1 MRVSRDQNLIN
12 FCFKMSI
19 CANSLWNSCNSGI
32 NIEAHSLGSQQLAGH
47 FPMRLP
53 IEADLDLFKT
63 KGLEELCPRYV
74 EHSHKSHLRHP
85 VSELVSSICRN
96 IPRYSYIFRL
106 SSQTRS
112 DQSSIIYYVSYVTY
126 HSSSNTYLV
135 SLIFSPPPCI
145 ASRLSPSTHH
155 LLPSIYHLPDHVSF
169 TTPRPSCIM
178 VCIAGCDVIS
188 TPVSLLSMKYS

>member
-1 MRVSRDQNLIN
+1 MRVSRDQNFIN

-53 IEADLDLFKT
+53 IEADLDPFKT
-63 KGLEELCPRYV
+63 KGLEHLCPRFV
-74 EHSHKSHLRHP
+74 KHSHKSLLRHH

-96 IPRYSYIFRL
+96 IPAYSYIFRL

-135 SLIFSPPPCI
+135 YHPAFIIYYP
-145 ASRLSPSTHH
+145 AS
-155 LLPSIYHLPDHVSF
+155 I
-169 TTPRPSCIM
+169 I
-178 VCIAGCDVIS
+178 
-188 TPVSLLSMKYS
+188 